1 LDVHESSALQGGP
14 GVRLV
19 GAWPTDTEEYPERID
34 AEQNRASLM
43 VTEHVGRYLWSARLL
58 GYRPVPDGRYVDES
72 LVW

>member
-1 LDVHESSALQGGP
+1 
-14 GVRLV
+14 
-19 GAWPTDTEEYPERID
+19 
-34 AEQNRASLM
+34 M